1 MLLYINK
8 INKMAVRYQTE
19 DCNFNSKGR
28 RKTSDWIR
36 RVAAAEKGIAQ
47 EISQ

>member
-19 DCNFNSKGR
+19 DCNFQFKKLRLSENLKM
-28 RKTSDWIR
+28 
-36 RVAAAEKGIAQ
+36 Q
-47 EISQ
+47 ML